1 MDRTPITL
9 TENDKLAEG
18 YGRAMYRFPGRAD
31 AIIKIHKPL
40 NIKRFQWLRTR
51 MRYNRWRFGDFL
63 TTAVEINEFS
73 AMVAR
78 TGQVP
83 TFAAQFLGFVQTT
96 LGPGAVFE
104 AVRKEDQELAPHLKQ
119 HAWTH
124 GAEPEIETAIDRL
137 WDQIAQARAVV
148 SDANLTNVLVTGD
161 AQTGYHLTLV
171 DGLGERAFI
180 KRLGLSDKA
189 YSASVARG
197 RAAMKKT
204 YRWRAGQDGP
214 SD

>member
-9 TENDKLAEG
+9 TEDDKLAEG

-31 AIIKIHKPL
+31 VIVKIHKPL
-40 NIKRFQWLRTR
+40 NVKRFQWLRTLL
-51 MRYNRWRFGDFL
+51 RYNRWRFGDLL
-63 TTAVEINEFS
+63 TTAIEINEFS

-78 TGQVP
+78 SGTVP
-83 TFAAQFLGFVQTT
+83 AFAAQFLGFVQTD
-96 LGPGAVFE
+96 LGPGALFE
-104 AVRKEDQELAPHLKQ
+104 AVLTADGALAPHLKQ

-137 WDQIAQARAVV
+137 WDQIAAARAVV
-148 SDANLTNVLVTGD
+148 SDANLTNVLVTGSAED
-161 AQTGYHLTLV
+161 GYQLTLV
-171 DGLGERAFI
+171 DGLGERALF

-189 YSASVARG
+189 YHASIARG
-197 RAAMKKT
+197 RVAMKKT
-204 YRWRAGQDGP
+204 YHWRAGQDGP